1 VNQQYSRRVPDPQ
14 SAGQEQDRPR
24 ERGEREQPLRDLD
37 ELAAVEAIGQ
47 RPAYTEK
54 SRNGTQW
61 LMTANP
67 ASIGEWNAWKMT
79 Q

>member
-1 VNQQYSRRVPDPQ
+1 MRSDPVRKSSAQASEASANSPCEIWMSLRQ
-14 SAGQEQDRPR
+14 SNRSASE
-24 ERGEREQPLRDLD
+24 
-37 ELAAVEAIGQ
+37 
-47 RPAYTEK
+47 PAYTEK